1 MINCAQISIYIND
14 LHCYKSNLS
23 KMNKTFDY
31 MLKIKDTYNVKN
43 VTKSDMFKIF
53 KILIDKYKYSYV

>member
-1 MINCAQISIYIND
+1 
-14 LHCYKSNLS
+14 
-23 KMNKTFDY
+23 MNKTFDC

>member
-1 MINCAQISIYIND
+1 
-14 LHCYKSNLS
+14 
-23 KMNKTFDY
+23 MNKTFDC

-53 KILIDKYKYSYV
+53 KILIDKYKYSYVQIKIVFQFIFDAYAI